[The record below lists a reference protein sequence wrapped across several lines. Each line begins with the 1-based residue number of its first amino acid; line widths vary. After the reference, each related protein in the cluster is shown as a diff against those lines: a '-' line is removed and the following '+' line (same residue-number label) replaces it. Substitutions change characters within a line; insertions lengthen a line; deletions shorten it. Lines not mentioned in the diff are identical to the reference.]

1 MHATALYLQPIDNS
15 LSCNKEKQVCKRAHQ
30 YLSVFQY
37 TDSVILLAVLAVLNS
52 HKTHF
57 LFAPLSAYAEIQIYI
72 KFKILNKNQHS
83 TSNISKIYDI
93 KLNSTSGP

>member
-57 LFAPLSAYAEIQIYI
+57 LFAPLSASAEIQIYI
-72 KFKILNKNQHS
+72 
-83 TSNISKIYDI
+83 
-93 KLNSTSGP
+93 